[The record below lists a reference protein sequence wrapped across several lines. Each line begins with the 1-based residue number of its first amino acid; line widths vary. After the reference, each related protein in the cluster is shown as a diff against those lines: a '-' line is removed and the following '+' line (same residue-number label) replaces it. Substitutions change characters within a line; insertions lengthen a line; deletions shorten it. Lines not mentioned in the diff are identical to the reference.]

1 MLETITKGFR
11 SARFRLQGY
20 RELDEDTLE
29 EVLGDIR
36 TSLLEADVEVG
47 VAKRFLAEV
56 KAKAV
61 GEVVQVRAKDAAG
74 QQHRVSPQDQFVKIC
89 HDELM
94 ALMDSGE
101 EEGLQLKP
109 KGITS
114 IMMVGLQG
122 SGKTT
127 TAGKLA
133 NLYKSMGKKVMLVA
147 ADIYRP
153 AAIDQLQVLGQRVDV
168 PVFTVPGML
177 PPDLCEKGLWKAR
190 SEACDI
196 VIFDT
201 AGRLSIDEQLM
212 AELGEIRKRSP
223 PDHVLLVVDAMI
235 GQDAVTTARHFNDK
249 VGIDGVVLTKLD
261 GDARGGAA
269 LSVKMVTGAP
279 VRFVGLGEGL
289 DKLEPF
295 RAEGMA
301 SRILG
306 MGDVVSLVNEFSKHV
321 DEKKAE
327 QDARRL
333 LSGKF
338 TLVDF
343 LEQIR
348 LLKKMGSLRDV
359 MEKLPFFGDA
369 MADGVKFDDKQL
381 VVVESI
387 IQSMTPLER
396 RKPQLINARRVQR
409 IARGSGRKP
418 QDVLDLMQR
427 FDVMR
432 QMMARIGQAPGLL
445 SKLPGFGQ
453 LAQLNKL
460 KGGGVDDF
468 FDQLQGMG
476 GGGAGAAMPGMPA
489 MGKPGSMPNLGAMPN
504 FMPSPGSLGSM
515 ASLAGGLGMPGGL
528 GAAGWGPGAGPGGS
542 RKDVDRDRRKQKNKA
557 AAQARKKNRKK

>member
-11 SARFRLQGY
+11 SARHRLQGY

-36 TSLLEADVEVG
+36 TSLLEADVELG
-47 VAKRFLAEV
+47 VVKRFLAEV
-56 KAKAV
+56 KTKAL
-61 GEVVQVRAKDAAG
+61 GEVVQVRAKDIAG
-74 QQHRVSPQDQFVKIC
+74 KSLQVSPQDHFVKIC

-94 ALMDSGE
+94 ALMDPGE
-101 EEGLQLKP
+101 PGLQFKP
-109 KGITS
+109 KGITTL
-114 IMMVGLQG
+114 MMVGLQG

-127 TAGKLA
+127 SAGKLA
-133 NLYKSMGKKVMLVA
+133 NLYKNDGKKVMLVA

-153 AAIDQLQVLGQRVDV
+153 AAIDQLQVLGQRLGV
-168 PVFTVPGML
+168 PVFSVPGL
-177 PPDLCEKGLWKAR
+177 QPPDLCEKGLA
-190 SEACDI
+190 EAKKQGCDV

-212 AELGEIRKRSP
+212 NELAEIRRRSP
-223 PDHVLLVVDAMI
+223 PDHVLLVIDAMI
-235 GQDAVTTARHFNDK
+235 GQDAVTTAKHFNEK

-279 VRFVGLGEGL
+279 VKFVGMGEGL

-306 MGDVVSLVNEFSKHV
+306 MGDVVSLMTDFAKHV

-327 QDARRL
+327 QDAKRM

-338 TLVDF
+338 TLTDF
-343 LEQIR
+343 LDQIR
-348 LLKKMGSLRDV
+348 MLKKMGSLRDV
-359 MEKLPFFGDA
+359 MEKLPFFSDA
-369 MADGVKFDDKQL
+369 LADGMKFDDKAL

-387 IQSMTPLER
+387 IQSMTPGER
-396 RKPQLINARRVQR
+396 KKPQILNARRVQR

-445 SKLPGFGQ
+445 SRLPGFGQ
-453 LAQLNKL
+453 MGQLAKM
-460 KGGGVDDF
+460 KGMGVDGF
-468 FDQLQGMG
+468 FDEVEKLAPGGQRSGQGGQLPMANFGGMPGMG
-476 GGGAGAAMPGMPA
+476 GFGGGMAGMPGMDAMGGLAMPG
-489 MGKPGSMPNLGAMPN
+489 
-504 FMPSPGSLGSM
+504 
-515 ASLAGGLGMPGGL
+515 
-528 GAAGWGPGAGPGGS
+528 WGTTGPKLPP
-542 RKDVDRDRRKQKNKA
+542 RHDIDRDKRKQKNKQA
-557 AAQARKKNRKK
+557 ATARKKNRKK